1 MAKVYTTVSGDTWD
15 LVAWK
20 MYGKE
25 VWADKIMQANIDK
38 LDYMVFPDNLQLII
52 PDIESFSGT
61 TVSSDAPE
69 WRDALNG

>member
-25 VWADKIMQANIDK
+25 VWADKIMQANMDK

-52 PDIESFSGT
+52 PDVESFSGT
-61 TVSSDAPE
+61 AVSSDAPE
-69 WRDALNG
+69 WRTTLNG

>member
-25 VWADKIMQANIDK
+25 VWADKIMQANMDK

-69 WRDALNG
+69 WRAALNG